1 MGKKPKL
8 SIGLLVLRCNDI
20 EVTRAFYDQLGFVF
34 SLEKH
39 GSGPEHFACERD
51 GFVLEL
57 YPSSDRH
64 PPDKVRFG
72 LALTLSA
79 DSSGDILQYP
89 NLKVL
94 RTPDVVGNRLV
105 MLLED
110 PDGRKVEISQALKH

>member
-8 SIGLLVLRCNDI
+8 SIELLVLRCHDI
-20 EVTRAFYDQLGFVF
+20 EATRAFYDQLGFVF

-39 GSGPEHFACERD
+39 GSGPEHFACESD

-72 LALTLSA
+72 FALTLSA

-94 RTPDVVGNRLV
+94 RTPDVIGNRLV

-110 PDGRKVEISQALKH
+110 PDGRKVEISQALNQ